1 MVEIEPSPDAIETTT
16 VPPVATRRLPCAS
29 FKVTVIVEVVLPFAT
44 IEVVDADTTE
54 VAVEAAPGVRV
65 II

>member
-1 MVEIEPSPDAIETTT
+1 M
-16 VPPVATRRLPCAS
+16 
-29 FKVTVIVEVVLPFAT
+29 VIVEVVLPSAT
-44 IEVVDADTTE
+44 IKVVDADTTE